1 MNQMINNLNNPVQA
15 QLVPQQNQN
24 LIMEGVMDENITQEE
39 FEQMQA
45 AMIASMGEGE
55 DIVIGDVE

>member
-1 MNQMINNLNNPVQA
+1 
-15 QLVPQQNQN
+15 
-24 LIMEGVMDENITQEE
+24 MDENITQEE

-55 DIVIGDVE
+55 DIVIGDDE